1 MEEGGEGGI
10 RMEGRSGR
18 KGGRENV
25 FLLWERAERGCEI
38 YLIRQAPSC

>member
-1 MEEGGEGGI
+1 MKEGVGGGI
-10 RMEGRSGR
+10 L
-18 KGGRENV
+18 RENV